1 MKKGGQKCIFS
12 NFEKLCKRQGWF
24 FATNSRAKGAPTLAL
39 QARPWARPVSQRA
52 SQGPSPRRQAPRR
65 IPCETQGKARA
76 PNTDCRNRAQGPSD
90 FAKARPGAQPAP
102 HKPLSLVVPGNAN
115 FEQGP
120 EIVAKAR
127 PGGQPEATSA
137 KPSLLAKVLRHKP
150 AYSKT
155 IPFAQRF
162 SKIERKRRKLQIP
175 KPPRK
180 APKTEKRAPSNSKLA
195 KPLGIPLNSCAA
207 NLKTSLPKFHQKILN
222 EKVAKI
228 YLLPGE
234 HFKFL

>member
-24 FATNSRAKGAPTLAL
+24 FATDSRAKGAPTLAL

-52 SQGPSPRRQAPRR
+52 SQGPCPRRQAPRR
-65 IPCETQGKARA
+65 IPCETQEKAKA
-76 PNTDCRNRAQGPSD
+76 PNTDCINRAQGPSD

-102 HKPLSLVVPGNAN
+102 NKPLSLAAPGNTN

-120 EIVAKAR
+120 KIVAKAR

-155 IPFAQRF
+155 IPLAQRF
-162 SKIERKRRKLQIP
+162 SKIERKRRKRQIP

-195 KPLGIPLNSCAA
+195 NPLGIPLNSCTA
-207 NLKTSLPKFHQKILN
+207 NLNKKSLPKFHQN
-222 EKVAKI
+222 N
-228 YLLPGE
+228 
-234 HFKFL
+234 

>member
-1 MKKGGQKCIFS
+1 MKKEGRKCIFQI
-12 NFEKLCKRQGWF
+12 FEKLCKRQGWF
-24 FATNSRAKGAPTLAL
+24 CATDSRAKGAPTLAL

-52 SQGPSPRRQAPRR
+52 SQGPNPRRQAPRR
-65 IPCETQGKARA
+65 IPGETQGKARA
-76 PNTDCRNRAQGPSD
+76 PNTDCINRAQGPSD
-90 FAKARPGAQPAP
+90 FAKARPRAQPAP

-120 EIVAKAR
+120 KIVAKAR

-162 SKIERKRRKLQIP
+162 SKIERKRRKRQIP

-180 APKTEKRAPSNSKLA
+180 APKTKKRAPSNSKLA
-195 KPLGIPLNSCAA
+195 KPLGILLNSCTA
-207 NLKTSLPKFHQKILN
+207 NLKKVCRNFTKKMNEEVTKI
-222 EKVAKI
+222 
-228 YLLPGE
+228 
-234 HFKFL
+234 

>member
-1 MKKGGQKCIFS
+1 M
-12 NFEKLCKRQGWF
+12 
-24 FATNSRAKGAPTLAL
+24 AL

-52 SQGPSPRRQAPRR
+52 SQGPSPRRQAPKR
-65 IPCETQGKARA
+65 IPCQTQGEARA
-76 PNTDCRNRAQGPSD
+76 PNTGCINRAQGQSD

-102 HKPLSLVVPGNAN
+102 NKPLSLAAPGNTN

-120 EIVAKAR
+120 KIVAKAR
-127 PGGQPEATSA
+127 PGGRPEATSA

-155 IPFAQRF
+155 IPLAQRF
-162 SKIERKRRKLQIP
+162 SKIERKRRKRRIP

-195 KPLGIPLNSCAA
+195 KPLGIPLNSCTA
-207 NLKTSLPKFHQKILN
+207 NLKKKSLPKFHQI
-222 EKVAKI
+222 
-228 YLLPGE
+228 
-234 HFKFL
+234 FFS